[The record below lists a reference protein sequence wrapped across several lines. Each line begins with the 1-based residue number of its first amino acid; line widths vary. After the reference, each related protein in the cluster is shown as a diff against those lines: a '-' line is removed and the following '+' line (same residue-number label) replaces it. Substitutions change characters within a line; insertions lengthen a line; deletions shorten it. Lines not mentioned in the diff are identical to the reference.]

1 MTQYIYI
8 ASPMSLPQ
16 GSFGE
21 NPISPEKPNVFKTEL
36 DFVHLSFETNYDS
49 EIKKRFSYSPHF
61 TYKHQ
66 VAGYA
71 NQIPFPNTVSG
82 RSEEEK
88 CLRNLYNYLEGAIEK
103 SSIVEY
109 FTSLNGE
116 EDLALSNKRSVNWE
130 DIKDPYDLV
139 IEDRELLEITL
150 WKCS

>member
-8 ASPMSLPQ
+8 ASPMRLPT

-21 NPISPEKPNVFKTEL
+21 NPISPEQANVFRTEL
-36 DFVHLSFETNYDS
+36 DFVHLYFENNYDS

-71 NQIPFPNTVSG
+71 NQIPLKNSLSG
-82 RSEEEK
+82 RPKEEK
-88 CLRNLYNYLEGAIEK
+88 CLRILYNYLEEAIEK

-116 EDLALSNKRSVNWE
+116 EDLALSNKRSINWE

-139 IEDRELLEITL
+139 IDDRELLEITL
-150 WKCS
+150 WK